1 MAKVQFSTSV
11 KYNGNLIPPFTPFEV
26 SDADFDMV
34 VKSGAHILEHPKKT
48 DNNNDTNDKTD
59 IKQENTKDNNSPKTS
74 RRRRR

>member
-34 VKSGAHILEHPKKT
+34 VKSGGHILERPKKA
-48 DNNNDTNDKTD
+48 DDEKATNEKTD
-59 IKQENTKDNNSPKTS
+59 INLEGTKEENSP
-74 RRRRR
+74 RRTRRNRR

>member
-34 VKSGAHILEHPKKT
+34 VKSGGHILERPKKA
-48 DNNNDTNDKTD
+48 DNETVTNDKTD
-59 IKQENTKDNNSPKTS
+59 INQESTKEENSPHRARRS
-74 RRRRR
+74 RR